1 MSNAEKRLI
10 FAAALSLAALAAPVR
25 ATDLLANPGFEKDLS
40 GWTVTNSG
48 AITAK
53 WSSVDAFGV
62 PGSGS
67 VAVTGDRSGRF
78 AVSQCF
84 ALTQGVLYTL
94 SAQVLLATG
103 QASDTFAAA
112 SVIYY
117 TSSDCSTGPQGG
129 NFMSKV
135 ITAGVWAP
143 SSGGFSLQPSVHSV
157 AIEPA
162 VFSAS
167 SSGPVSA
174 SFDNFYLAPVGG
186 PCAKDAST
194 LCLNSNRFRVR
205 AHYTTDSASGDG
217 MAVALTGDTGYFTFF
232 DPNNVEIVIK
242 VLDACAPPFNQF
254 WVFASG
260 LTNVGVELD
269 VEDPATFRS
278 HVYLNPRGT
287 AFQPLQD
294 TAAFPCP

>member
-1 MSNAEKRLI
+1 MKAGGLPI
-10 FAAALSLAALAAPVR
+10 Y
-25 ATDLLANPGFEKDLS
+25 NPPPGEFTL
-40 GWTVTNSG
+40 GTN
-48 AITAK
+48 
-53 WSSVDAFGV
+53 GV
-62 PGSGS
+62 G
-67 VAVTGDRSGRF
+67 VVEAV
-78 AVSQCF
+78 
-84 ALTQGVLYTL
+84 
-94 SAQVLLATG
+94 ATG
-103 QASDTFAAA
+103 QPSDTFAAA

-135 ITAGVWAP
+135 TAAGVWAP
-143 SSGGFSLQPSVHSV
+143 SSGGFSLSASVHSV
-157 AIEPA
+157 AIGPA

-167 SSGPVSA
+167 TSGPVAA
-174 SFDNFYLAPVGG
+174 SFDNFYLAPKGDA
-186 PCAKDAST
+186 CAEDAGT
-194 LCLNSNRFRVR
+194 LCLNKNRFRVR
-205 AHYTTDSASGDG
+205 AHYSTDSASGDG
-217 MAVALTGDTGYFTFF
+217 LAVPLTADTGYFTFF

-254 WVFASG
+254 WVCVSG

-287 AFQPLQD
+287 AFKTLQD